1 MGRKES
7 SRAMKSSET
16 DILVI
21 PGYEG
26 SGPAHWQSRMVGK
39 LSTARFVEQPDWL
52 HPQQDVAVA
61 QIVDAVQAASRPVV
75 FVPHSL
81 GNLLVAKAMPLLV
94 ERGIAD
100 RVKGAYFVAVPSARA
115 VAELGAIDPRFAE
128 VPRDPLHFPSVFI
141 ASSNDPFSTLE
152 EAADLSSAWGSQ
164 FVEAGEAGHINT
176 ASGHGP
182 WPEGMMRFAGFL
194 SKL

>member
-1 MGRKES
+1 MVFHEGRK
-7 SRAMKSSET
+7 ALKSSET

-52 HPQQDVAVA
+52 HPSRELAVK
-61 QIVDAVQAASRPVV
+61 QIVDAVETATRPVV

-81 GNLLVAKAMPLLV
+81 GNLLVAHAMPVLAK
-94 ERGIAD
+94 RGIAD
-100 RVKGAYFVAVPSARA
+100 RVKGAFFVAVPSATSLSNFRT
-115 VAELGAIDPRFAE
+115 LDPSFE
-128 VPRDPLHFPSVFI
+128 DIPREPMHFPSVLV
-141 ASSNDPFSTLE
+141 ASSNDPFATLE
-152 EAADLSSAWGSQ
+152 EAADISSAWGAKLI
-164 FVEAGEAGHINT
+164 EAGEQGHINT

-182 WPEGMMRFAGFL
+182 WPEGMMSFAGYL

>member
-1 MGRKES
+1 L
-7 SRAMKSSET
+7 KSSET

-52 HPQQDVAVA
+52 HPARDVAIK
-61 QIVDAVQAASRPVV
+61 QIVDAVEAATRPVV

-81 GNLLVAKAMPLLV
+81 GNIVVAHALPILAQ
-94 ERGIAD
+94 RGLAD
-100 RVKGAYFVAVPSARA
+100 RVKGAYFVAVPSARSLA
-115 VAELGAIDPRFAE
+115 QLGAIDPTFAD
-128 VPRDPLHFPSVFI
+128 VPRDPLSFPSVFI
-141 ASSNDPFSTLE
+141 ASSNDPFATLE
-152 EAADLSSAWGSQ
+152 ESADLSSAWGSQ

-194 SKL
+194 MKL

>member
-1 MGRKES
+1 
-7 SRAMKSSET
+7 MKSSET

-26 SGPAHWQSRMVGK
+26 SGPTHWQSRMVGK
-39 LSTARFVEQPDWL
+39 LSTARFVEQSDWL
-52 HPQQDVAVA
+52 HTSRDAAVA
-61 QIVDAVQAASRPVV
+61 QIVDAVQTASRPVV

-81 GNLLVAKAMPLLV
+81 GNLLVALAMPILM
-94 ERGIAD
+94 ERGIDD
-100 RVKGAYFVAVPSARA
+100 RVRGAYFVAVPAAHALPSLA
-115 VAELGAIDPRFAE
+115 GADPTFANI
-128 VPRDPLHFPSVFI
+128 PRNPLPFPSVFI